1 MAWAVFEV
9 IPIHFGFP
17 RLNFRKRL
25 KIILITN
32 HSVEYDRWAVSVESC
47 QANTPFPVEPY
58 GFLTLVQILKSFRE
72 LDLHF
77 QIVEDQIW
85 VRRPYQE

>member
-32 HSVEYDRWAVSVESC
+32 HSVEYDRWAVSEESC